1 MVKQTVINARL
12 AQALALARHKD
23 AIVLCDGNMPIP
35 EGCNVVDVSLVRG
48 VPTLLQT
55 LKAVLNDLV
64 AERYQ
69 VFELMPQYNPD
80 MYQAIQQLVPQL
92 PGGTISQAELNE
104 QMLRAKAVVRTGDM
118 GSCCTMVLYSASG
131 METSISNALSNAS
144 PTICCLRAST
154 PFFASI
160 RAMRSML
167 STLSWQLLTPTR
179 MRSL

>member
-1 MVKQTVINARL
+1 MVKQTVINAR
-12 AQALALARHKD
+12 LALARHKD

-131 METSISNALSNAS
+131 MEKYVKQFD
-144 PTICCLRAST
+144 CR
-154 PFFASI
+154 FEEV
-160 RAMRSML
+160 
-167 STLSWQLLTPTR
+167 
-179 MRSL
+179 